1 MKLAELCL
9 GKWYYEAAMIFRNSL
24 LLSTLL
30 TNLESWYSCTAKDM
44 IDLEKIVKY
53 YWGKK
58 WMRQPKHQLRLYTW
72 NWEPRLLSSFSW
84 WGDSCTWTT
93 CHMMKED
100 EDSMLYRVLQSQ
112 IDNPGK
118 GDWVHLMR
126 QDIQDLNP
134 NQMFENIARMLNIKW
149 KPSSEKLSRKKKEAF
164 KYLSDIQAGHTKT
177 RNLRYSGLQLQSSL
191 RSTSIKQKAM
201 YFKLRSR
208 MIEVHDNFKTGNAD
222 SLCRCCQKNVN
233 HKPTCSSV
241 KLCGTRIWW
250 PSPC

>member
-30 TNLESWYSCTAKDM
+30 TNLESWYSCTAKDI

-112 IDNPGK
+112 IEWLGPSHASGYPRLEPKSDVWK
-118 GDWVHLMR
+118 YCKDVKY
-126 QDIQDLNP
+126 
-134 NQMFENIARMLNIKW
+134 QMKAILREAV
-149 KPSSEKLSRKKKEAF
+149 KKEERSFQIF
-164 KYLSDIQAGHTKT
+164 KWYPGWSQQNQESQIFWPPAATLPVYLVRGQ
-177 RNLRYSGLQLQSSL
+177 LQLN
-191 RSTSIKQKAM
+191 RKQCI
-201 YFKLRSR
+201 S
-208 MIEVHDNFKTGNAD
+208 N
-222 SLCRCCQKNVN
+222 
-233 HKPTCSSV
+233 
-241 KLCGTRIWW
+241 
-250 PSPC
+250 

>member
-1 MKLAELCL
+1 MFSGHFPEPSANRPAHSCENKYREADSVPQKIQIRKNRGSVTVNQIMVKLAELCL

-30 TNLESWYSCTAKDM
+30 TNLESWYSCTAKDI

-53 YWGKK
+53 YWGEK

-72 NWEPRLLSSFSW
+72 NWEPRLLSSSHDKETHVPEPHATW
-84 WGDSCTWTT
+84 WRRTRTRCCT
-93 CHMMKED
+93 E
-100 EDSMLYRVLQSQ
+100 

-164 KYLSDIQAGHTKT
+164 KYLSDIQAGHSKT
-177 RNLRYSGLQLQSSL
+177 RNLRYSGLQLQPYL
-191 RSTSIKQKAM
+191 SI
-201 YFKLRSR
+201 
-208 MIEVHDNFKTGNAD
+208 
-222 SLCRCCQKNVN
+222 
-233 HKPTCSSV
+233 
-241 KLCGTRIWW
+241 
-250 PSPC
+250 

>member
-1 MKLAELCL
+1 MSWQVVLWGCHDFQKQFAVVNIVNKLRKLVF
-9 GKWYYEAAMIFRNSL
+9 M
-24 LLSTLL
+24 
-30 TNLESWYSCTAKDM
+30 
-44 IDLEKIVKY
+44 Y

-164 KYLSDIQAGHTKT
+164 IYLSDIQAGHSKT
-177 RNLRYSGLQLQSSL
+177 RNLRYSGLQLQPYL
-191 RSTSIKQKAM
+191 SI
-201 YFKLRSR
+201 
-208 MIEVHDNFKTGNAD
+208 
-222 SLCRCCQKNVN
+222 
-233 HKPTCSSV
+233 
-241 KLCGTRIWW
+241 
-250 PSPC
+250 